1 MVDQVIASED
11 VYIFGQPGSIDVNIS
26 TGAQGSR
33 GTYIFQGA
41 GKPTDPG
48 MSFEDNYNGQAK
60 SIQPKDMFINI
71 KPTDDEYLY
80 LYQYEQTITGTYQWV
95 KTLRLVPNTAI
106 GNLSIIFYAGRI
118 ITPIPVGTYDPGE
131 TLPTIEEIIADID
144 TYLALIIPSLTAP
157 GTPTTGT
164 LWLDISLTPQ
174 VLKIYSGTEWKSVA
188 YFTEGY
194 NFPINA
200 YFPLLI
206 SEGTSIQGS
215 SFNIQYSL
223 AETNVSSINKN
234 PKPIAST
241 ISVGDVSESGTDL
254 ILPIYLEAVEAT
266 TTYSGG
272 TPTVAWLPLTG
283 TKIIHVLITA
293 GIGN

>member
-1 MVDQVIASED
+1 MVDQIISSED
-11 VYIFGQPGSIDVNIS
+11 VYVFGQPGSIDVNIS

-48 MSFEDNYNGQAK
+48 MTFEDNYNGQAK

-71 KPTDDEYLY
+71 KPSDDEYLY
-80 LYQYEQTITGTYQWV
+80 LYQYEQTITGSYQWV

-106 GNLSIIFYAGRI
+106 GNIPVVFYAGKV
-118 ITPIPVGTYDPGE
+118 ITPVSVGTYVPG
-131 TLPTIEEIIADID
+131 TGMPTIAEILADID
-144 TYLALIIPSLTAP
+144 TYLALIVPALTAP
-157 GTPTTGT
+157 SSPTTGN

-174 VLKIYSGTEWKSVA
+174 VLKIYDGTAWQA
-188 YFTEGY
+188 LFYIIDGY
-194 NFPINA
+194 QFPVNA

-206 SEGTSIQGS
+206 AEDATITGN

-223 AETNVSSINKN
+223 AESNGESINTS

-241 ISVGDVSESGTDL
+241 ISLGEIVEAGTDVT
-254 ILPIYLEAVEAT
+254 LPIYLNAVEAT

-272 TPTVAWLPLTG
+272 VPSVAWLPLTG